1 MDAWLDA
8 LKEGGRLMLP
18 LTTDAAFR
26 VGPPTAPQGAVF
38 RIERRGGDYLAKVIS
53 GAAYIPGE
61 GMRDPASEAAL
72 AAGFANGRFR
82 ELARLYRGETAAA
95 LPEDQCWA
103 RASGWALAYR

>member
-1 MDAWLDA
+1 
-8 LKEGGRLMLP
+8 MLP

-26 VGPPTAPQGAVF
+26 TGPPTAPQGAVF
-38 RIERRGGDYLAKVIS
+38 RIERRGEDYLAKVIS

-61 GMRDPASEAAL
+61 SMRDPASEAAL

-82 ELARLYRGETAAA
+82 EVTRLYRGEAAAA
-95 LPEDQCWA
+95 LPEDQCWV